1 MKDYMPSAEDKKL
14 ILNIISN
21 EKKWIAEKTG
31 ARDPLSTI
39 GEVRKSA
46 INL

>member
-1 MKDYMPSAEDKKL
+1 MKEYMPGPQNRKL
-14 ILNIISN
+14 LLDIIET

-31 ARDPLSTI
+31 ARDPLGPI